1 MTHEHAKIICSKKK
15 NNHPLPGRMAAGVIR
30 RAIRKL
36 MADLTSKDLK
46 FTGPQRYKM
55 YMTLESWRLE
65 LKIIELES
73 LEAELTEDQIAEA
86 NQPNPPQ
93 AQSTIDVD
101 VRSPFFGN

>member
-1 MTHEHAKIICSKKK
+1 
-15 NNHPLPGRMAAGVIR
+15 MAAGVIR

-46 FTGPQRYKM
+46 FNGPQRYRM
-55 YMTLESWRLE
+55 YMALESWRQE

-73 LEAELTEDQIAEA
+73 LEAELTEDQIAKA
-86 NQPNPPQ
+86 NQPNAPE

>member
-1 MTHEHAKIICSKKK
+1 
-15 NNHPLPGRMAAGVIR
+15 
-30 RAIRKL
+30 
-36 MADLTSKDLK
+36 
-46 FTGPQRYKM
+46 M
-55 YMTLESWRLE
+55 YMALESWRQE

-86 NQPNPPQ
+86 NQPNAPE

>member
-1 MTHEHAKIICSKKK
+1 
-15 NNHPLPGRMAAGVIR
+15 MAAGVIR

-36 MADLTSKDLK
+36 TTDLTSKELK

-55 YMTLESWRLE
+55 YMALESWRQE

-73 LEAELTEDQIAEA
+73 LEAEQTEEGIAEA
-86 NQPNPPQ
+86 NQTNPPE
-93 AQSTIDVD
+93 AQSMIDVD